1 MSVKP
6 KRHLAKAIT
15 WRLIASLTTFII
27 GWIVTGDLNF
37 GMAIGAADVVIKIAL
52 YYFHER
58 IWYHSKFGIVNDKQQ
73 TINNPILIKKPGQK
87 PTKVKVDRKNHLI
100 TKTKLALSNNL
111 YVVNKPEPSNQ

>member
-15 WRLIASLTTFII
+15 WRIVASLTTFVI

-37 GMAIGAADVVIKIAL
+37 GMAIGAADVVIKIVL

-58 IWYHSKFGIVNDKQQ
+58 AWYHSRFGIVEDGHKHE
-73 TINNPILIKKPGQK
+73 PLPLFKKKPKMK
-87 PTKVKVDRKNHLI
+87 PQEVKVPVE
-100 TKTKLALSNNL
+100 T
-111 YVVNKPEPSNQ
+111 EPWPHKKERRDDERGS